1 MFYIK
6 YLAAENGFLIWG
18 ASKESSTTAP
28 TQEIVSNTYMEVVP
42 RQRQTV
48 SAGREIYDY
57 IVRVHRR
64 ELHTEN
70 CRKVQLIPFQFSA
83 ALIELV

>member
-6 YLAAENGFLIWG
+6 HLTAENGFLTWG

-70 CRKVQLIPFQFSA
+70 CGKKQVIPFQVSSE
-83 ALIELV
+83 LIVLV